1 MVSFFSI
8 SYIRLHFTHSLS
20 FQFVAMV
27 AHLLHF
33 VKHVKI
39 KRFSHMR
46 RPIHLTVPLDK
57 NVESRR
63 ALSSTGA
70 VIASQGT
77 RLVLNSSFTVS
88 MFYSFVIFYLYSY
101 TICGVVLPRPSRGS
115 AIPVQPLRSR
125 HWLSACAVGTLQD
138 PCRLCRCVT
147 IRCNNCQSYSINTIV
162 CCPCSS

>member
-101 TICGVVLPRPSRGS
+101 TMCGVVLPRPSRGS
-115 AIPVQPLRSR
+115 AIPLPTIVVTALAICLRGRYFTRPLPSLPLRT
-125 HWLSACAVGTLQD
+125 H
-138 PCRLCRCVT
+138 PM
-147 IRCNNCQSYSINTIV
+147 
-162 CCPCSS
+162 

>member
-1 MVSFFSI
+1 MVSFFNI

-63 ALSSTGA
+63 
-70 VIASQGT
+70 
-77 RLVLNSSFTVS
+77 
-88 MFYSFVIFYLYSY
+88 
-101 TICGVVLPRPSRGS
+101 GVVINWGCDSITRNKVGVKFFFHSLYVLQFCYILLILIYYVRRGV
-115 AIPVQPLRSR
+115 AQTVTR
-125 HWLSACAVGTLQD
+125 VGDTPFSL
-138 PCRLCRCVT
+138 
-147 IRCNNCQSYSINTIV
+147 
-162 CCPCSS
+162 